1 MAGVATPLSQALGTG
16 KSLLVRTDF
25 VSDADWREIVNA
37 VTTPSEDGFLA
48 QLAIVDDKSLDGET
62 VDGIVAAISAGAAYA
77 VLFVADQVT
86 LREPEHPILCITL
99 PLSARHFRVIP
110 GALWSVENNL
120 SLANLDFEDFCEAA
134 GPDGIY
140 RGFA

>member
-1 MAGVATPLSQALGTG
+1 MAGLEVATTLSKALDTG
-16 KSLLVRTDF
+16 KSLLIRTDF
-25 VSDADWREIVNA
+25 ASDAGWREIVNA

-48 QLAIVDDKSLDGET
+48 QLAIVDDNRLGGET
-62 VDGIVAAISAGAAYA
+62 LDGIVTAISARAANA
-77 VLFVADQVT
+77 VLFIADQVT
-86 LREPEHPILCITL
+86 LRDPEHPILCIAL
-99 PLSARHFRVIP
+99 PPSGRQFRVIP

-140 RGFA
+140 